1 MSITIPQFLT
11 IVNRKFKK
19 IESYGKVID
28 RKGERNTYGRK

>member
-19 IESYGKVID
+19 IESYGMVID
-28 RKGERNTYGRK
+28 RKGEEIYIDE